1 MRDSSLHHSRC
12 NMDDFVFVYFEC
24 DNFYTPYARSY
35 AGSPRSLITSN
46 TLPRASLSQKPSPR
60 SPPYPTA
67 THAPQFHLR
76 HLQLFD
82 TLLHRAGQADT
93 SNEKERFA
101 SPGGSVIPGT
111 LWAESCASTEE
122 ATRRPKIGIIKIG
135 LLRDLSEIKLKRT
148 DGRNQLNCSH
158 DSLTQINII
167 TSKSMS
173 LTPDPIW
180 TC

>member
-1 MRDSSLHHSRC
+1 
-12 NMDDFVFVYFEC
+12 MDDFVFVYFEC

-148 DGRNQLNCSH
+148 ARKRGVEYSF
-158 DSLTQINII
+158 SLQQPRHSSCLAAANEAAGATVTLGPVDRMIDTI
-167 TSKSMS
+167 TS
-173 LTPDPIW
+173 
-180 TC
+180 